1 MILEVKMD
9 KNWQIL
15 ALIFDFY
22 EDFLAFDD
30 AFGQYRSAKATINL
44 NKSLDF

>member
-1 MILEVKMD
+1 MG
-9 KNWQIL
+9 KNWQIW
-15 ALIFDFY
+15 ALILDFY

-30 AFGQYRSAKATINL
+30 AFGQSRIAKATINL